1 MEPYIKLKRILPPL
15 LLGLGILLS
24 FKYLLPLTLPVL
36 LGVAIAAGLSP
47 LIGLVQQHFS
57 LRHSTAA
64 GLCVTGVLLVLLL
77 GLSLLGRF
85 LLSQLS
91 LLNENLPLILSSLS
105 RYAQGLSHWGAQ
117 LAQEL
122 PGGAGDAIESWSN
135 SLLSSGGTLAE
146 KLYEGAFSLVS
157 GFLTRLPDN
166 LLFFI
171 TLLLSSYFGASELPR
186 LRAFCREHLSQNRWQ
201 QVVSLG
207 TSIKSVLGGWIRAQL
222 KLMGVT
228 FLLLF
233 TGLILLHVRFA
244 LLLGLGIALLDA
256 LPLFGT
262 GTVLIPWGL
271 ISMMSGDF
279 RLGLGLLLLYGAA
292 ALIRNVLEPK
302 FLGAQMGVSP
312 LFTLLS
318 IYVGYRI
325 CGVPGMILLPIL
337 TMLGAEVL
345 SARRSSMDRT

>member
-1 MEPYIKLKRILPPL
+1 MEPYINLKRILPPVAL
-15 LLGLGILLS
+15 GIGVLLG
-24 FKYLLPLTLPVL
+24 FQYLLPLTLPVL
-36 LGVAIAAGLSP
+36 LGLAIAAGLTP
-47 LIGLVQQHFS
+47 LIRWVQQHFS

-85 LLSQLS
+85 LVRQLS
-91 LLNENLPLILSSLS
+91 FLNENLPLILSSLS
-105 RYAQGLSHWGAQ
+105 HYGEGLSRWSSQ

-122 PGGAGDAIESWSN
+122 PGGAGDAVESWSN
-135 SLLSSGGTLAE
+135 RLLSSGGTLAE

-157 GFLTRLPDN
+157 GFLSRLPDN

-186 LRAFCREHLSQNRWQ
+186 LRAFCREHLPQNRWQ
-201 QVVSLG
+201 QLVSLVG
-207 TSIKSVLGGWIRAQL
+207 SIKSVLMGWLRAQI

-233 TGLILLHVRFA
+233 TGFVLLQVRFA
-244 LLLGLGIALLDA
+244 LLLGLGIAFLDA

-279 RLGLGLLLLYGAA
+279 RLGVGLLLLYGAA

-312 LFTLLS
+312 LLTLLS

-325 CGVPGMILLPIL
+325 CGVVGMILLPIL
-337 TMLGAEVL
+337 TMLAAEVL
-345 SARRSSMDRT
+345 ATRREQATG

>member
-1 MEPYIKLKRILPPL
+1 MEPYINLKRILPPVAL
-15 LLGLGILLS
+15 GIGVLLG
-24 FKYLLPLTLPVL
+24 FQYLLPLTLPVL
-36 LGVAIAAGLSP
+36 LGLAIAAGLTP
-47 LIGLVQQHFS
+47 LIRWVQQHFS
-57 LRHSTAA
+57 LRRSTAA

-77 GLSLLGRF
+77 GVSLLGRF
-85 LLSQLS
+85 LVRQLS
-91 LLNENLPLILSSLS
+91 FLNENLPLILSSLS
-105 RYAQGLSHWGAQ
+105 HYGEGLSRWSSQ

-135 SLLSSGGTLAE
+135 RLLSSGGTLAE

-157 GFLTRLPDN
+157 GFLSRLPDN

-186 LRAFCREHLSQNRWQ
+186 LQAFCREHLPQNRWQ
-201 QVVSLG
+201 QLVSLVG
-207 TSIKSVLGGWIRAQL
+207 SIKSVLMGWLRAQI

-233 TGLILLHVRFA
+233 TGFVLLQVRFA
-244 LLLGLGIALLDA
+244 LLLGLGIAFLDA

-279 RLGLGLLLLYGAA
+279 RLGVGLLLLYGAA

-312 LFTLLS
+312 LLTLLS

-325 CGVPGMILLPIL
+325 CGVVGMILLPIL
-337 TMLGAEVL
+337 TMLAAEVL
-345 SARRSSMDRT
+345 ATRREQATG